1 MNLKKLV
8 ICAGL
13 IAGLVGSVSA
23 ASSNHWDQWMN
34 DYYKSPSTDKVV
46 QSAFGIGHADYLD
59 RPGATATVIGFYSQ
73 IFAANPDKV
82 DAWFSRFQS
91 LPIEGRRAMAAAL
104 WYSGDPRGER
114 ELRKVADG
122 SEVEA
127 DIKRLIAYSATPVSE
142 TPVLSESSM
151 NLQWGAFLANGS
163 AAHVNQILAAIGRGD
178 VGDSARV
185 SLAFNAANHDRVLNI
200 VRDELNRQ
208 PNDVRSML
216 RAVIND
222 AETKAQPTS

>member
-1 MNLKKLV
+1 MNLKKIV

-13 IAGLVGSVSA
+13 IAGLSGGLSA
-23 ASSNHWDQWMN
+23 ASTSHWDQWMN
-34 DYYKSPSTDKVV
+34 NYYKSPSTDQVV
-46 QSAFGIGHADYLD
+46 RSAFGIGHADYLD

-73 IFAANPDKV
+73 IFAQNPDKV
-82 DAWFSRFQS
+82 DAWFSRFES

-104 WYSGDPRGER
+104 WYSGDARGER
-114 ELRKVADG
+114 ELRNVAEG
-122 SEVEA
+122 SEAAAAIDRMIAQANPAIA
-127 DIKRLIAYSATPVSE
+127 D

-151 NLQWGAFLANGS
+151 NLQWGAFLASGS
-163 AAHVNQILAAIGRGD
+163 AEHVNQILAAIGRGD

-200 VRDELNRQ
+200 VRSELDRQ
-208 PNDVRSML
+208 PNEVRSML

-222 AETKAQPTS
+222 AEHKAQPTS